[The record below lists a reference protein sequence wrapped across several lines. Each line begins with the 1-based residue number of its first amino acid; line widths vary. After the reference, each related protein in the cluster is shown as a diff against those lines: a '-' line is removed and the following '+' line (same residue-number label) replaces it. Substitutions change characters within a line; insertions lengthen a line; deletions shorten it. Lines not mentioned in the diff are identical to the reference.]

1 MQKRTSTGAISSPTA
16 EAGFGAN
23 IGAHELAA
31 WADRVGVP
39 AHTTEAQQK
48 SNAVAAKGQP
58 FAPGLARFN
67 QSMNRYSDPD
77 DTAND
82 LSTCS

>member
-39 AHTTEAQQK
+39 AHTQNST
-48 SNAVAAKGQP
+48 SR
-58 FAPGLARFN
+58 AR
-67 QSMNRYSDPD
+67 
-77 DTAND
+77 T
-82 LSTCS
+82 L